1 MDATVS
7 DWNGSIRNDHSKLP
21 KNLICCNHHFIFLG
35 LKKTFLTK
43 YVFRCNEF
51 GNLDTEKAPWNGKKK
66 IHFDTLKACRSFSR
80 PTGCD

>member
-21 KNLICCNHHFIFLG
+21 KNLICCNRHFIFLG

-43 YVFRCNEF
+43 YVFRCHEF
-51 GNLDTEKAPWNGKKK
+51 GNHDTEKTPWNGQKKN
-66 IHFDTLKACRSFSR
+66 HFHTLTACKSFGR
-80 PTGCD
+80 PTGW